1 MMRNGG
7 LMATGGD
14 LVFQGLG
21 GAEKFNAYAAQSGK
35 QLWSFATQA
44 PIFSAPITYVAQ
56 GKQYVTVLVG
66 SGTVSGFFPL
76 PGKNDAGSQ
85 KKRVLTFAPGGKAV
99 LPPQN
104 IVEFR
109 ASNDP
114 EYRPD
119 PALAQQG
126 AEVYGHYCTPC
137 HGGAAVSGGTAPD
150 LRASTVPLS
159 ADAFDVIVRR
169 GALTAKGMPQFEEF
183 GPTQIAALRQYIRS
197 RADDERNG
205 R

>member
-1 MMRNGG
+1 
-7 LMATGGD
+7 MATGGD

-21 GAEKFNAYAAQSGK
+21 GAQKFNAYAAQNGK

-44 PIFSAPITYVAQ
+44 PVFSAPITYVAH
-56 GKQYVTVLVG
+56 GKQYVSILVG

-85 KKRVLTFAPGGKAV
+85 RKRVLTFALGGRAV
-99 LPPQN
+99 LPPQVV
-104 IVEFR
+104 IEFK
-109 ASNDP
+109 APNDP

-119 PALAQQG
+119 PALAQRG
-126 AEVYGHYCTPC
+126 AVIYAHGCMSC

-150 LRASTVPLS
+150 LRASSVPLS
-159 ADAFDVIVRR
+159 ESAFDAIVR
-169 GALTAKGMPQFEEF
+169 GGTLTATGMPQFDELSGTE
-183 GPTQIAALRQYIRS
+183 IAALRQYIRS
-197 RADDERNG
+197 RADDERSG

>member
-1 MMRNGG
+1 
-7 LMATGGD
+7 
-14 LVFQGLG
+14 LG
-21 GAEKFNAYAAQSGK
+21 GAENFNAYAAQSGK

-44 PIFSAPITYVAQ
+44 PVFSAPITYIAH
-56 GKQYVTVLVG
+56 GKQYVTVLAG

-85 KKRVLTFAPGGKAV
+85 KKRVLTFALGGKAA
-99 LPPQN
+99 LPPQMT
-104 IVEFR
+104 VEFKG
-109 ASNDP
+109 ANDP
-114 EYRPD
+114 TYRPD

-126 AEVYGHYCTPC
+126 APIYGHYCTPC

-150 LRASTVPLS
+150 LRASSVPLS
-159 ADAFDVIVRR
+159 EGAFDSIVRG
-169 GALTAKGMPQFEEF
+169 GALTATGMPRFEEF
-183 GPTQIAALRQYIRS
+183 DAIEIAALRQYIRS